1 MIKEFHKTID
11 STNSE
16 ASRILDSVSQIS
28 DGFKAL
34 HKKVIYAAH
43 QSAGRGRMGRQFFS
57 PVTGVYMSLIY
68 CPAVSENFNPALYTA
83 AAAVA
88 VSRVIK
94 SLYGKETSIKWV
106 NDVYVNEKKVCGILT
121 EGKIDLT
128 TGMVGA
134 IVVGI
139 GVNIFTP
146 EKDFPEEIRQ
156 RAGSVLD
163 SFDMNNPEIPD
174 IHQFVD
180 FLSGE
185 LCRIYDSLK
194 SSDSSIIDDV
204 MTEYRNRSNLIGK
217 TVTVT
222 PVIEQES
229 GRYEALVK
237 DITADA
243 KLLVQLKDGSEQ
255 ALSSGEVTLHI

>member
-1 MIKEFHKTID
+1 MIKEYHQTID
-11 STNSE
+11 STNTE
-16 ASRILDSVSQIS
+16 ACRILDAVSSVPG
-28 DGFKAL
+28 GFKAL
-34 HKKVIYAAH
+34 HKKVIYASY

-57 PVTGVYMSLIY
+57 PKTGVYLSLIY
-68 CPAVSENFNPALYTA
+68 CPEQTENFDPALYTA

-88 VSRVIK
+88 VSRAIK
-94 SLYGKETSIKWV
+94 HLYGKDSLIKWV
-106 NDVYVNEKKVCGILT
+106 NDVYVNGKKVCGILT
-121 EGKIDLT
+121 EGKIDISS
-128 TGMVGA
+128 GKIGA

-156 RAGSVLD
+156 RAGSVLESAD
-163 SFDMNNPEIPD
+163 VHNVETPD

-180 FLSGE
+180 YLVE
-185 LCRIYDSLK
+185 EMCRIYDSLGSHE
-194 SSDSSIIDDV
+194 SSV
-204 MTEYRNRSNLIGK
+204 MKEVMAEYRNRSNLIGK

-237 DITADA
+237 DITEDA
-243 KLLVQLKDGSEQ
+243 KLVVALSDGTVRE
-255 ALSSGEVTLHI
+255 LSSGEVTLHI

>member
-16 ASRILDSVSQIS
+16 ASRILDAVSSVQG
-28 DGFKAL
+28 GFKTL

-68 CPAVSENFNPALYTA
+68 CPERLENFDPALYTA

-88 VSRVIK
+88 VSRAIK
-94 SLYGKETSIKWV
+94 LLYGKDSTIKWV

-121 EGKIDLT
+121 EGKIDLS
-128 TGMVGA
+128 TGTVGA

-156 RAGSVLD
+156 RAGSVLEAD
-163 SFDMNNPEIPD
+163 DVNYKETPD

-180 FLSGE
+180 FLAEE

-194 SSDSSIIDDV
+194 SSDSSVMDDV
-204 MTEYRNRSNLIGK
+204 MAEYRNRSNLIGK

-237 DITADA
+237 DISTDA
-243 KLLVQLKDGSEQ
+243 KLVVQLPDGTELS
-255 ALSSGEVTLHI
+255 LSSGEVTLHI